1 MNIFEII
8 KEEATPDADVIAKFA
23 GVSDSQRSYYI
34 MKWAEEKGIDTDD
47 AMLMAGYKRGSYMG
61 AGAYTWNY
69 NPPRNEGDIDEAP
82 VSTGKQRLRKIGAKV
97 AGAFG
102 AANKSAELAGRVEI
116 GDEANTLKVDFS
128 RYLGNTGK
136 KYNQVTGAFLAGF
149 LRTKDYPTLHL
160 QAFADDIMTKAEIDK
175 AIMVSAQKAGQPTS
189 GGRPMASAKAK
200 AAPAVVPKA
209 SVPKVPATMSK
220 QINALSAKQKQQLAS
235 ML

>member
-1 MNIFEII
+1 MNVHDII
-8 KEEATPDADVIAKFA
+8 T
-23 GVSDSQRSYYI
+23 
-34 MKWAEEKGIDTDD
+34 
-47 AMLMAGYKRGSYMG
+47 
-61 AGAYTWNY
+61 
-69 NPPRNEGDIDEAP
+69 EAP
-82 VSTGKQRLRKIGAKV
+82 VSTGKQNLRKIGAKV

-128 RYLGNTGK
+128 RYLGRTGK

-200 AAPAVVPKA
+200 AAPAVAPKA
-209 SVPKVPATMSK
+209 SVAKVPATMSK

>member
-1 MNIFEII
+1 MNVHDII
-8 KEEATPDADVIAKFA
+8 T
-23 GVSDSQRSYYI
+23 
-34 MKWAEEKGIDTDD
+34 
-47 AMLMAGYKRGSYMG
+47 
-61 AGAYTWNY
+61 
-69 NPPRNEGDIDEAP
+69 EAP
-82 VSTGKQRLRKIGAKV
+82 VSTGKQNLRKIGAKV

-189 GGRPMASAKAK
+189 GGRPMASAKA
-200 AAPAVVPKA
+200 APAVAPKA
-209 SVPKVPATMSK
+209 SVAKVPATMSK

>member
-1 MNIFEII
+1 MNIYDII
-8 KEEATPDADVIAKFA
+8 KEQATPDADVIAKFA

-47 AMLMAGYKRGSYMG
+47 AMIMAGYKQDGYLG
-61 AGAYTWNY
+61 AGAYNWRY
-69 NPPRNEGDIDEAP
+69 LPPRNEADIDEAP
-82 VSTGKQRLRKIGAKV
+82 VSTGKQNLRKIGAKV

-128 RYLGNTGK
+128 RYLGRTGK

-189 GGRPMASAKAK
+189 GGRPMPSAKAK